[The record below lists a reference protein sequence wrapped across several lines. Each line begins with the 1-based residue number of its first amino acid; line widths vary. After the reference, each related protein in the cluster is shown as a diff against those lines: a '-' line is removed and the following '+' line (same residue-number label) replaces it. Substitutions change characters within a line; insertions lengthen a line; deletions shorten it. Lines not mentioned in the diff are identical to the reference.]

1 MSRSPAG
8 GDTSSMTFRTFALVL
23 ALCVSTFSRVSTAQE
38 AAPTTKPTGADA
50 MLAEF
55 EALRPPSLEAEK
67 LGDRAYTQDVQARQ
81 KKVLAQRAD
90 LAWRFYEQYPGHPKA
105 GALLMDRWMFQ
116 GRENPEQMLIE
127 VQQVLDRAP
136 AVPARVDALFIKA
149 AANLMGMAGG
159 TRDKA
164 KALIDEFVKEYPK
177 DVRGPQLLKGIAETS
192 KDPAEKQ
199 AIKER
204 IEREFPDSMPVRM
217 AKGEARRA
225 AAVGKPFELA
235 FTDAISG
242 RKISMADYKG
252 KVVVIDFW
260 ATWCGPCVAE
270 MPQLKKLYAEYH
282 DKGLEIVGISLDAPE
297 SEGGLKDLKAFVEK
311 NQIPWPQYYQG
322 KQWDGEFSSSWGING
337 IPALFVVAPDGTLH
351 TTEGRGMLERLIPE
365 LLKTV
370 LAK

>member
-1 MSRSPAG
+1 
-8 GDTSSMTFRTFALVL
+8 MTFRTFALVL
-23 ALCVSTFSRVSTAQE
+23 ALSVSTSFNVSIAQD
-38 AAPTTKPTGADA
+38 AAPPTTKPSADA

-67 LGDRAYTQDVQARQ
+67 LGDQAYTQDVQARQ

-90 LAWRFYEQYPGHPKA
+90 LAWRFYEQFPDHPKA
-105 GALLMDRWMFQ
+105 GALLLDRWMFQ
-116 GRENPEQMLIE
+116 GRENPEPMLVE
-127 VQQVLDRAP
+127 VQQVLDRTP
-136 AVPARVDALFIKA
+136 AVPARRDALFIKA
-149 AANLMGMAGG
+149 AANLMGMGGG
-159 TRDKA
+159 TREKGKA
-164 KALIDEFVKEYPK
+164 IIEEFVKAYPK
-177 DVRGPQLLKGIAETS
+177 DERGPQLLTGIAETS

-225 AAVGKPFELA
+225 TAVGKPFELS

-242 RKISMADYKG
+242 KKISMADYKG

-260 ATWCGPCVAE
+260 ATWCGPCIGE

-297 SEGGLKDLKAFVEK
+297 IEGGLKDLKAFVEK

-351 TTEGRGMLERLIPE
+351 TTEGRGMLEHLVPE
-365 LLKTV
+365 LLKTAA
-370 LAK
+370 AK